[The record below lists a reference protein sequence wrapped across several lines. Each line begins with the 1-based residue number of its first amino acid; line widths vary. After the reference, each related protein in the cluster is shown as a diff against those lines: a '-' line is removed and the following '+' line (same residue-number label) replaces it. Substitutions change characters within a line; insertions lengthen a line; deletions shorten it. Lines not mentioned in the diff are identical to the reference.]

1 VGGGEDAVSPE
12 GDFFFFNIKCVYSR
26 TCTSMMDDK
35 DQTYFI
41 QWPGEA
47 PLEMGVSRLITDLV
61 L

>member
-1 VGGGEDAVSPE
+1 
-12 GDFFFFNIKCVYSR
+12 
-26 TCTSMMDDK
+26 MMDDK